1 MNKRHQRRIAR
12 NLLVTALLLLALW
25 WAKGFPLP
33 TAEMRFHRI
42 ERQSLAG
49 ESTIVFRGRSEV
61 ELGDPTLL
69 VGVTPTAVH
78 TFSASHQF
86 SSWPRAISAPT
97 LVVLPAELE
106 ERLIG
111 ISPYVLGLV
120 AVDPPPSA
128 HSAQLSLSLT
138 CGSETV
144 VYRMTGQRQ
153 DAAFLFRLESRFPT
167 ITGASGPLDI
177 RLADAEYAAFS
188 SLGDSISGGHPLP
201 PYTLTFFAADGTEI
215 ARYTNPQ

>member
-1 MNKRHQRRIAR
+1 MKKRHQRRIAR
-12 NLLVTALLLLALW
+12 NMLVMALLLLALW

-42 ERQSLAG
+42 ERQFLAG
-49 ESTIVFRGRSEV
+49 ESTIVFRGRSET
-61 ELGDPTLL
+61 ELGDPTML

-78 TFSASHQF
+78 TFSSSDQF
-86 SSWPRAISAPT
+86 SSWPRATSAPT
-97 LVVLPAELE
+97 LVVLPSELE

-111 ISPYVLGLV
+111 ITPYVLGLV
-120 AVDPPPSA
+120 AVDPPPNA
-128 HSAQLSLSLT
+128 HSAHLSLSLT

-144 VYRMTGQRQ
+144 VYSMTGQRQ

-167 ITGASGPLDI
+167 ITGVSGPLAI
-177 RLADAEYAAFS
+177 QLADAEYTAFL
-188 SLGDSISGGHPLP
+188 SLFRSNGRRLLP